1 MCVSHSFFSF
11 LFLNFF
17 KSPQVSSQRQ
27 VALTRLCTGLA
38 TVSTPLRNIQEN
50 GSDDQTS
57 KDKKPVAVVEG
68 THYKVVWSCLLLV
81 EMIMTYLSS
90 AAYFQQSL
98 ATNAVTKVV
107 ESMRLFNARATN
119 LVLGAG
125 AIHSAAKLKS
135 INAKHL
141 SYVTQCLG
149 MTMSL
154 LPHIRAAL
162 MAQLPPKQHTLL
174 TNLDDIKS
182 EYKDHNEKVLNKF
195 VSIIGGIV
203 EHGLAPRI
211 ASIDFDERAKNEIA
225 EDSHED
231 VQCFVFLDG
240 ISSSTR
246 KLHHVL
252 NALLPPDHLQDVFS
266 RIFAH
271 LDQQVPALF
280 VAAAST
286 AAFSFPS
293 TDAGKY
299 RLLLE
304 VGYTT
309 KVLNGLAGV
318 LPWDFTAINVLERK
332 MDYKFPELAVKN
344 ETSTEE
350 PDPKVQAGK
359 EKPSNEAADPT
370 VQVGKEEPSNEVADP
385 TVQAGKEEPSNE
397 VAAPTIQAEKEEPSN
412 EVADPKDEDVVVNVN
427 EANSLDYVQERDTSS
442 DNALNG
448 NKEPLKSNGCEN
460 AESDV
465 DTQATA
471 VVNLK
476 SPSSSSENDK
486 SIPEKN
492 NGNESLVNNAEP

>member
-1 MCVSHSFFSF
+1 
-11 LFLNFF
+11 
-17 KSPQVSSQRQ
+17 
-27 VALTRLCTGLA
+27 
-38 TVSTPLRNIQEN
+38 
-50 GSDDQTS
+50 
-57 KDKKPVAVVEG
+57 
-68 THYKVVWSCLLLV
+68 
-81 EMIMTYLSS
+81 MTYLSS

-98 ATNAVTKVV
+98 ATNAVNKVV
-107 ESMRLFNARATN
+107 ELMRLFNARTTN

-125 AIHSAAKLKS
+125 AIHSAARLKS

-162 MAQLPPKQHTLL
+162 MAQLPAKQHTLL
-174 TNLDDIKS
+174 NDLDNIKN

-211 ASIDFDERAKNEIA
+211 ASIDFDERGETEIA
-225 EDSHED
+225 KD
-231 VQCFVFLDG
+231 VDVPCFVFLDG
-240 ISSSTR
+240 IFSSTR

-271 LDQQVPALF
+271 LDQQIPALF

-293 TDAGKY
+293 TDGGKY

-304 VGYTT
+304 VAFTT

-332 MDYKFPELAVKN
+332 MDYKFPDLVAKTEPITEESGEQEEKPDTVADPQTENTAAN
-344 ETSTEE
+344 ENGAHSKASAHEQDITPDITSDGTEE
-350 PDPKVQAGK
+350 PA
-359 EKPSNEAADPT
+359 T
-370 VQVGKEEPSNEVADP
+370 
-385 TVQAGKEEPSNE
+385 
-397 VAAPTIQAEKEEPSN
+397 
-412 EVADPKDEDVVVNVN
+412 
-427 EANSLDYVQERDTSS
+427 
-442 DNALNG
+442 
-448 NKEPLKSNGCEN
+448 SNGFKN
-460 AESDV
+460 SESDV
-465 DTQATA
+465 DTKSTA
-471 VVNLK
+471 AVNGNA
-476 SPSSSSENDK
+476 E
-486 SIPEKN
+486 
-492 NGNESLVNNAEP
+492 NGNESVANNAET

>member
-195 VSIIGGIV
+195 VST
-203 EHGLAPRI
+203 L
-211 ASIDFDERAKNEIA
+211 
-225 EDSHED
+225 
-231 VQCFVFLDG
+231 
-240 ISSSTR
+240 
-246 KLHHVL
+246 
-252 NALLPPDHLQDVFS
+252 
-266 RIFAH
+266 
-271 LDQQVPALF
+271 
-280 VAAAST
+280 
-286 AAFSFPS
+286 
-293 TDAGKY
+293 
-299 RLLLE
+299 
-304 VGYTT
+304 T
-309 KVLNGLAGV
+309 K
-318 LPWDFTAINVLERK
+318 ERK
-332 MDYKFPELAVKN
+332 MK
-344 ETSTEE
+344 
-350 PDPKVQAGK
+350 
-359 EKPSNEAADPT
+359 
-370 VQVGKEEPSNEVADP
+370 
-385 TVQAGKEEPSNE
+385 
-397 VAAPTIQAEKEEPSN
+397 
-412 EVADPKDEDVVVNVN
+412 
-427 EANSLDYVQERDTSS
+427 
-442 DNALNG
+442 
-448 NKEPLKSNGCEN
+448 
-460 AESDV
+460 
-465 DTQATA
+465 
-471 VVNLK
+471 
-476 SPSSSSENDK
+476 
-486 SIPEKN
+486 
-492 NGNESLVNNAEP
+492 

>member
-1 MCVSHSFFSF
+1 
-11 LFLNFF
+11 
-17 KSPQVSSQRQ
+17 
-27 VALTRLCTGLA
+27 
-38 TVSTPLRNIQEN
+38 
-50 GSDDQTS
+50 
-57 KDKKPVAVVEG
+57 
-68 THYKVVWSCLLLV
+68 
-81 EMIMTYLSS
+81 MTYLSS

-98 ATNAVTKVV
+98 ATNAVNKVV
-107 ESMRLFNARATN
+107 ELMRLFNARTTN

-125 AIHSAAKLKS
+125 AIHSAARLKS

-162 MAQLPPKQHTLL
+162 MAQLPAKQHTLL
-174 TNLDDIKS
+174 NDLDNIKN

-211 ASIDFDERAKNEIA
+211 ASIDFDERGETEIA
-225 EDSHED
+225 KD
-231 VQCFVFLDG
+231 VDVPCFVFLDG
-240 ISSSTR
+240 IFSSTR

-271 LDQQVPALF
+271 LDQQIPALF

-293 TDAGKY
+293 TDGGKY

-304 VGYTT
+304 VAFTT

-332 MDYKFPELAVKN
+332 MDYKFPDLVAKTEPVTEESGEQEQAENTAAN
-344 ETSTEE
+344 ENGAHSKASTHEQGITPDNTSDGTEE
-350 PDPKVQAGK
+350 PA
-359 EKPSNEAADPT
+359 T
-370 VQVGKEEPSNEVADP
+370 
-385 TVQAGKEEPSNE
+385 
-397 VAAPTIQAEKEEPSN
+397 
-412 EVADPKDEDVVVNVN
+412 
-427 EANSLDYVQERDTSS
+427 
-442 DNALNG
+442 
-448 NKEPLKSNGCEN
+448 SNGFKN
-460 AESDV
+460 SESDV
-465 DTQATA
+465 DTKSTTA
-471 VVNLK
+471 VNGNA
-476 SPSSSSENDK
+476 E
-486 SIPEKN
+486 
-492 NGNESLVNNAEP
+492 NGNESVANNAET

>member
-1 MCVSHSFFSF
+1 
-11 LFLNFF
+11 
-17 KSPQVSSQRQ
+17 
-27 VALTRLCTGLA
+27 
-38 TVSTPLRNIQEN
+38 
-50 GSDDQTS
+50 
-57 KDKKPVAVVEG
+57 
-68 THYKVVWSCLLLV
+68 
-81 EMIMTYLSS
+81 
-90 AAYFQQSL
+90 
-98 ATNAVTKVV
+98 
-107 ESMRLFNARATN
+107 
-119 LVLGAG
+119 
-125 AIHSAAKLKS
+125 
-135 INAKHL
+135 
-141 SYVTQCLG
+141 
-149 MTMSL
+149 
-154 LPHIRAAL
+154 
-162 MAQLPPKQHTLL
+162 
-174 TNLDDIKS
+174 
-182 EYKDHNEKVLNKF
+182 
-195 VSIIGGIV
+195 
-203 EHGLAPRI
+203 
-211 ASIDFDERAKNEIA
+211 
-225 EDSHED
+225 
-231 VQCFVFLDG
+231 
-240 ISSSTR
+240 
-246 KLHHVL
+246 L